1 MKKLNSVIMDIQN
14 LRGAELENDINEFE
28 IDIID
33 ILEDLK
39 EYEVDM
45 IIEEPLEDEEYPEEF
60 EEVETEDIEEYFEW
74 LESIGYIADVYD
86 YKADNS
92 YNWLAPVS
100 NHFDFKMYE
109 LLHTGGTL
117 VDELPHT
124 GGTLVDELTHTGG
137 TLVEMKVHRYGDVRG
152 NYTETFLLEFD
163 NDYTFLETISENSKL
178 VTIEVDEEN
187 YDVMVNPFSDVMEV
201 MDEYGTL
208 ITETCE
214 TEKKYIIEEIKE
226 AVAQ

>member
-92 YNWLAPVS
+92 YNWIDHV
-100 NHFDFKMYE
+100 NNYFYFKIYE
-109 LLHTGGTL
+109 LLHKGGTL
-117 VDELPHT
+117 VDELH
-124 GGTLVDELTHTGG
+124 HTGG
-137 TLVEMKVHRYGDVRG
+137 TLVEMKVHRYGDVRV
-152 NYTETFLLEFD
+152 NYTEKFLLEFD

>member
-14 LRGAELENDINEFE
+14 LRGAEVEIFGQSTTLENDMNEFE

-45 IIEEPLEDEEYPEEF
+45 IIEEPIEDEEYTEEF
-60 EEVETEDIEEYFEW
+60 EEVETEDIGEYLVW
-74 LESIGYIADVYD
+74 LESNGYIADVYD
-86 YKADNS
+86 YKSDNS
-92 YNWLAPVS
+92 YNWMTPVS
-100 NHFDFKMYE
+100 NHLDFKIYD
-109 LLHTGGTL
+109 LHNTSGGK
-117 VDELPHT
+117 
-124 GGTLVDELTHTGG
+124 
-137 TLVEMKVHRYGDVRG
+137 LVEMKIHRYGDVRG
-152 NYTETFLLEFD
+152 NYTESFLLEFD
-163 NDYTFLETISENSKL
+163 DDYTFLETISENSKL
-178 VTIEVDEEN
+178 VTVEVDEEN
-187 YDVMVNPFSDVMEV
+187 YDVMVDPFSDVMEV

-214 TEKKYIIEEIKE
+214 TEKEYIIEEIKE

>member
-124 GGTLVDELTHTGG
+124 GGTLV
-137 TLVEMKVHRYGDVRG
+137 EMKVHRHGDVRG

-226 AVAQ
+226 AVAQDRKSTR

>member
-1 MKKLNSVIMDIQN
+1 NSVIMDIQN
-14 LRGAELENDINEFE
+14 LRGAEVKIFGQSTTLENDINEFE

-45 IIEEPLEDEEYPEEF
+45 IIEESLEDEEYPEEF
-60 EEVETEDIEEYFEW
+60 EEVETEDIGEYLEW

-92 YNWLAPVS
+92 YNWMAPVS
-100 NHFDFKMYE
+100 NHFDFKIYD
-109 LLHTGGTL
+109 LIVTGGQL
-117 VDELPHT
+117 VDELP
-124 GGTLVDELTHTGG
+124 HTGG

-214 TEKKYIIEEIKE
+214 TEKKYIIEEIK
-226 AVAQ
+226 

>member
-14 LRGAELENDINEFE
+14 LRGAELENDINEDE
-28 IDIID
+28 IDTID
-33 ILEDLK
+33 LLEDVT

-45 IIEEPLEDEEYPEEF
+45 I
-60 EEVETEDIEEYFEW
+60 
-74 LESIGYIADVYD
+74 IADVYD

-92 YNWLAPVS
+92 YNWMSPVS
-100 NHFDFKMYE
+100 NHFDFKIYD
-109 LLHTGGTL
+109 LHNTSDGK
-117 VDELPHT
+117 
-124 GGTLVDELTHTGG
+124 
-137 TLVEMKVHRYGDVRG
+137 LVEMKIHRDGDVRG

-163 NDYTFLETISENSKL
+163 DDFTFLETILENSKL
-178 VTIEVDEEN
+178 VTFEVEEEN
-187 YDVMVNPFSDVMEV
+187 YDVMVDAFSDVMKV

-214 TEKKYIIEEIKE
+214 TEKEYIIEEIKE

>member
-1 MKKLNSVIMDIQN
+1 MCFVYL
-14 LRGAELENDINEFE
+14 LT
-28 IDIID
+28 
-33 ILEDLK
+33 ILIPYTTL
-39 EYEVDM
+39 
-45 IIEEPLEDEEYPEEF
+45 F
-60 EEVETEDIEEYFEW
+60 R
-74 LESIGYIADVYD
+74 S
-86 YKADNS
+86 
-92 YNWLAPVS
+92 APVS

-117 VDELPHT
+117 VDELP
-124 GGTLVDELTHTGG
+124 HTGG

-187 YDVMVNPFSDVMEV
+187 YDVMVNPFSVVMEF

-208 ITETCE
+208 ITETFE

>member
-33 ILEDLK
+33 ILEGLK

-45 IIEEPLEDEEYPEEF
+45 IIEEPP

-117 VDELPHT
+117 VDELP
-124 GGTLVDELTHTGG
+124 HTGG

-214 TEKKYIIEEIKE
+214 TEKEYIIEEIKE
-226 AVAQ
+226 AVTQ

>member
-14 LRGAELENDINEFE
+14 LRGAEVEIFGQSTTLENDMNEFE

-124 GGTLVDELTHTGG
+124 GGTLV
-137 TLVEMKVHRYGDVRG
+137 EMKVHRYGDVRG